1 MAGRLGAVAAGFR
14 PHRVLLVGS
23 DRTIARSGVLDRL
36 DGLPVRVFGG
46 FRANPV
52 LADTLDG
59 CRALRDSGADLV
71 IGVGGGSAMDTAK
84 MVRLLP
90 PDRRA
95 ALDLLRGAPPDDAI
109 TVPPLI
115 VVPTTAGTGSEVT
128 QFATVY
134 VDGRKHS
141 LDTARARPDVAVVD
155 PSLTATCPPALTYS
169 CAFDALA
176 HALESYW
183 SVRSTLES
191 RWLAEQ
197 AGRELVELLAA
208 GRTDRTRLS
217 ALAIQAGLAINRTRT
232 TAGHAFAYPLTV
244 RYGVPHGLACAL
256 ALSCLLPVAA
266 TGDARC
272 RDPRGPGFLATRLA
286 GLADVLRVDS
296 PGKLGEAM
304 RDLLTAA
311 GFATDLGSYG
321 VRAEH
326 VDAIVDEALGAGR
339 ADNSPVVYDQAAA
352 SHALHAGL

>member
-1 MAGRLGAVAAGFR
+1 
-14 PHRVLLVGS
+14 
-23 DRTIARSGVLDRL
+23 VLDRL
-36 DGLPVRVFGG
+36 GGLPVRVFGG
-46 FRANPV
+46 FHANPV
-52 LADTLDG
+52 LEDALDG

-95 ALDLLRGAPPDDAI
+95 ALDLLRGTPPDDAVA
-109 TVPPLI
+109 VPPLI

-128 QFATVY
+128 RFATVY

-155 PSLTATCPPALTYS
+155 PLLTATCPPALTYS

-197 AGRELVELLAA
+197 AGRELVDLLAA
-208 GRTDRTRLS
+208 RRTDRTRLS
-217 ALAIQAGLAINRTRT
+217 ALAIQAGLAIDRTRT
-232 TAGHAFAYPLTV
+232 TVGHAFAYPLTV
-244 RYGVPHGLACAL
+244 RYGIPHGLACAL
-256 ALSCLLPVAA
+256 ALSFLLPVAA
-266 TGDARC
+266 AGDARC
-272 RDPRGPGFLATRLA
+272 RDPRGPGFAANRLA
-286 GLADVLRVDS
+286 GLADILRVGS
-296 PGKLGEAM
+296 ITELGGAV
-304 RDLLTAA
+304 RDLLAAA

-326 VDAIVDEALGAGR
+326 VDVIVHEALGTNR
-339 ADNSPVVYDQAAA
+339 ADNSPVVYGRTAAA
-352 SHALHAGL
+352 HALLAGL

>member
-1 MAGRLGAVAAGFR
+1 M
-14 PHRVLLVGS
+14 
-23 DRTIARSGVLDRL
+23 LDRL

-52 LADTLDG
+52 LEDTLDG
-59 CRALRDSGADLV
+59 CRVLRDSGADLV

-95 ALDLLRGAPPDDAI
+95 ALGLLRGAPPDDPSDAS

-128 QFATVY
+128 RFATVY

-155 PSLTATCPPALTYS
+155 PLLTATCPPALTYS

-183 SVRSTLES
+183 SVRSMLES

-197 AGRELVELLAA
+197 AGRELVDLLAA
-208 GRTDRTRLS
+208 RRTDRTRLS

-232 TAGHAFAYPLTV
+232 TVGHAFAYPLTV
-244 RYGVPHGLACAL
+244 RYGIPHGLACAL
-256 ALSCLLPVAA
+256 ALSFLLPVAA
-266 TGDARC
+266 AGDARC
-272 RDPRGPGFLATRLA
+272 RDPRGPEFLANRLA
-286 GLADVLRVDS
+286 GLAGMLRVDA
-296 PGKLGEAM
+296 PERLGAAM
-304 RDLLTAA
+304 RDLLAAA

-326 VDAIVDEALGAGR
+326 ADAIVEEALGVDR
-339 ADNSPVVYDQAAA
+339 ADNSPVAYDRATATR
-352 SHALHAGL
+352 ALVAGL